1 MFIKKSSNRL
11 RAVISFLLLALIFF
25 SIKLVLIQ
33 IFKSNHLR
41 KIAEKQHNLFLE
53 LEPERGIIFDRHM
66 RPLST
71 NLPAQS
77 LYAVPSKIKNKND
90 LAEKL
95 SRITGQSKGF
105 FLERL
110 IRKKAFI
117 WLVRKL
123 SGREYEEIKKINL
136 DGLGF
141 RRETKRYYPNAEL
154 ASQIIGFA
162 GLDNVGLEGIELY
175 YDKYL
180 KGKLG
185 WCMLLRDAKQ
195 RGIMLEEE
203 LVPSKDGYDIVL
215 TIDETIQFIAERALD
230 ESFKKHNAKGASIIV
245 MDPKTGEILALANR
259 PTFDL
264 NNFDNSIAESRRNRA
279 ICDFYEPGSV
289 FKIVTASA
297 ALEENKVQE
306 TDKFFCENGS
316 YKVGNHILHDYRPH
330 GTLTFKEVMVQSSNI
345 GVTKVAQILGPELVY
360 KYARLFGFGSLTG
373 IDLPGE
379 VVGQNKSPE
388 KWSKTSIGAVPIGQE
403 VCVTA
408 IQLVTAMSAI
418 ANDGI
423 QMHPFVI
430 KRMQDK
436 KGETIKEFLPQ
447 EARRVISEKTASR
460 MKDILVAVV
469 AEGTGRGAQVLGY
482 RAAGKT
488 GTAQKVENGIY
499 SHSKFMATFLGFV
512 PVEDPKLAIV
522 VSFDEPHPAY
532 LGGTVSAPVF
542 KKVAEDTL
550 KYLKSLEEMELVD
563 LNETKKVIR

>member
-1 MFIKKSSNRL
+1 ML
-11 RAVISFLLLALIFF
+11 
-25 SIKLVLIQ
+25 
-33 IFKSNHLR
+33 
-41 KIAEKQHNLFLE
+41 LE

-77 LYAVPSKIKNKND
+77 LYAVPTKIKNKNA
-90 LAEKL
+90 LAERL
-95 SRITGQSKGF
+95 ALITGQKKDF

-110 IRKKAFI
+110 NRKKAFI
-117 WLVRKL
+117 WLSRKL
-123 SGREYEEIKKINL
+123 TDRQYDAIKKMSI

-141 RRETKRYYPNAEL
+141 KRETKRHYPDAEL
-154 ASQIIGFA
+154 ASHVIGFA
-162 GLDNVGLEGIELY
+162 GLDNVGLEGIELH

-180 KGKLG
+180 RGKLG
-185 WCMLLRDAKQ
+185 WCMILRDAKQ
-195 RGIMLEEE
+195 KGIMLEKEF
-203 LVPSKDGYDIVL
+203 VPPKDGYDIVL

-230 ESFKKHNAKGASIIV
+230 ESFKKHNASGASVIV
-245 MDPKTGEILALANR
+245 MDPRTGEILAMANR

-264 NNFDNSIAESRRNRA
+264 NNFDDSIAGSHRNRS

-297 ALEENKVQE
+297 ALEEDKVKE
-306 TDKFFCENGS
+306 ADKFFCENGS

-330 GTLTFKEVMVQSSNI
+330 GTLTFREVMMQSSNI

-360 KYARLFGFGSLTG
+360 KYAKLFGFGSLTG

-379 VVGQNKSPE
+379 VGGQNKPPE
-388 KWSKTSIGAVPIGQE
+388 KWSKTSIGAIPIGQE

-408 IQLVTAMSAI
+408 IQLVTALSAI

-423 QMHPFVI
+423 QMRPYVI
-430 KRMQDK
+430 KRIQDK
-436 KGETIKEFLPQ
+436 KGELIKEFSPQ
-447 EARRVISEKTASR
+447 EIRRAITAETASR
-460 MKDILVAVV
+460 MKDILAAVV
-469 AEGTGRGAQVLGY
+469 AEGTGKGAQIKGY

-488 GTAQKVENGIY
+488 GTAQKVENGVY
-499 SHSKFMATFLGFV
+499 SHSKFIATFMGFI
-512 PVEDPKLAIV
+512 PVEDPQLAIV

-542 KKVAEDTL
+542 KKIAEDAL
-550 KYLKSLEEMELVD
+550 KYLKSMEEMELVD
-563 LNETKKVIR
+563 LNETKRVIH

>member
-1 MFIKKSSNRL
+1 VLIKKSPNRL
-11 RAVISFLLLALIFF
+11 RAVISFLLLALLIF

-33 IFKSNHLR
+33 IFKSEHLR
-41 KIAEKQHNLFLE
+41 KIAQKQHNLLLE
-53 LEPERGIIFDRHM
+53 LEPERGVIFDRHM

-77 LYAVPSKIKNKND
+77 LYAVPTKIKNKD
-90 LAEKL
+90 TLSGRLAE
-95 SRITGQSKGF
+95 ITGQRKDF

-110 IRKKAFI
+110 SRKKAFI
-117 WLVRKL
+117 WLARKL
-123 SGREYEEIKKINL
+123 TDRQYDEIKKMNI

-141 RRETKRYYPNAEL
+141 KRETKRYYPDAEL

-162 GLDNVGLEGIELY
+162 GLDNVGLEGIELN

-180 KGKLG
+180 KGRLG
-185 WCMLLRDAKQ
+185 WCMILRDAKQ
-195 RGIMLEEE
+195 QGIMLEEE
-203 LVPSKDGYDIVL
+203 FVPPKDGYDIVL

-230 ESFKKHNAKGASIIV
+230 ESFKKHNANGASIIV
-245 MDPKTGEILALANR
+245 MDPKTGEILAMANR

-264 NNFDNSIAESRRNRA
+264 NNFDNSIAESHRNRS

-297 ALEENKVQE
+297 ALEEDKVKE
-306 TDKFFCENGS
+306 TDEFFCENGS

-330 GTLTFKEVMVQSSNI
+330 GTLTFKEVIMQSSNI

-360 KYARLFGFGSLTG
+360 KYAKLFGFGSLTG

-379 VVGQNKSPE
+379 VEGQNKPPE

-408 IQLVTAMSAI
+408 IQLVTALSAI

-423 QMHPFVI
+423 QMKPYAI
-430 KRMQDK
+430 KRIQDK
-436 KGETIKEFLPQ
+436 KGETIKEFFPQ
-447 EARRVISEKTASR
+447 EVRKVISEKTASR
-460 MKDILVAVV
+460 MKDILEAVV
-469 AEGTGRGAQVLGY
+469 AAGSGRGANIPGY
-482 RAAGKT
+482 RVAGKT
-488 GTAQKVENGIY
+488 GTAQKVENGVY
-499 SHSKFMATFLGFV
+499 SHSKFRATFMGFV

-522 VSFDEPHPAY
+522 VTFDEPHPAY

-542 KKVAEDTL
+542 KKVAEDAL
-550 KYLKSLEEMELVD
+550 KYLKSIEGMELSR
-563 LNETKKVIR
+563 LK

>member
-1 MFIKKSSNRL
+1 MFIKKTPNRL
-11 RAVISFLLLALIFF
+11 RAVISFLLLALFFF
-25 SIKLVLIQ
+25 SIKLILIQ
-33 IFKSNHLR
+33 IFRSDHLR
-41 KIAEKQHNLFLE
+41 KIAQKQHNLLLE
-53 LEPERGIIFDRHM
+53 LEPERGIIYDRHM

-95 SRITGQSKGF
+95 ARITGQSKDS
-105 FLERL
+105 FLDRL
-110 IRKKAFI
+110 NRKKAFI
-117 WLVRKL
+117 WLARKL
-123 SGREYEEIKKINL
+123 PGRQYEEIKKINS

-141 RRETKRYYPNAEL
+141 RRETKRYYPNAQL

-162 GLDNVGLEGIELY
+162 GLDNIGLEGIELSF
-175 YDKYL
+175 DKYL

-185 WCMLLRDAKQ
+185 WCLLLRDAKQ

-203 LVPSKDGYDIVL
+203 FVPSQDGNDIVL

-230 ESFKKHNAKGASIIV
+230 ETFKKHNARGATIV
-245 MDPKTGEILALANR
+245 VINPKTGEILALANR

-264 NNFDNSIAESRRNRA
+264 NNFDNSIAESHRNRA

-316 YKVGNHILHDYRPH
+316 YKVANHILHDYRPH
-330 GTLTFKEVMVQSSNI
+330 GTLTFKEVMMQSSNI

-360 KYARLFGFGSLTG
+360 KYAKLFGFGSLTG

-379 VVGQNKSPE
+379 VQGQNKPPE

-408 IQLVTAMSAI
+408 IQLVTAISAI
-418 ANDGI
+418 ANDGVL
-423 QMHPFVI
+423 MRPFVI
-430 KRMQDK
+430 KRIQDK
-436 KGETIKEFLPQ
+436 KGEIIKEFHPQ
-447 EARRVISEKTASR
+447 EIRRVITEKTAAR
-460 MKDILVAVV
+460 MKDILAAVV
-469 AEGTGRGAQVLGY
+469 AEGTGRGGQIPGY

-488 GTAQKVENGIY
+488 GTAQKVENGVY
-499 SHSKFMATFLGFV
+499 SHSKFTATFMGFV

-522 VSFDEPHPAY
+522 VSVDEPHPAY

-542 KKVAEDTL
+542 KRVAEDSL

-563 LNETKKVIR
+563 LNENKRAAR

>member
-1 MFIKKSSNRL
+1 MFIKKSQNRL
-11 RAVISFLLLALIFF
+11 RAVISFLLLVLLFF
-25 SIKLVLIQ
+25 SIKLILIQ
-33 IFKSNHLR
+33 IFRSNHLR

-53 LEPERGIIFDRHM
+53 LEPERGIIYDRNK

-77 LYAVPSKIKNKND
+77 LYAVPSKIKNKNE
-90 LAEKL
+90 LAARL
-95 SRITGQSKGF
+95 AGITGIDKSF
-105 FLERL
+105 FIERL
-110 IRKKAFI
+110 NRKKSFI
-117 WLVRKL
+117 WLTRKL
-123 SGREYEEIKKINL
+123 SGWQYQEIKKMNI

-141 RRETKRYYPNAEL
+141 RRETKRHYPNAEL

-162 GLDNVGLEGIELY
+162 GLDNLGLEGIELH

-185 WCMLLRDAKQ
+185 WCMVLRDAKQ
-195 RGIMLEEE
+195 RGIMLEKEFI
-203 LVPSKDGYDIVL
+203 PPQDGYDIVL

-230 ESFKKHNAKGASIIV
+230 ESFRRHNARGASIIV
-245 MDPKTGEILALANR
+245 MNPKTGEILALANR

-264 NNFDNSIAESRRNRA
+264 NNFDNSIAESHRNRA

-330 GTLTFKEVMVQSSNI
+330 GTLTFKEVIMQSSNI

-360 KYARLFGFGSLTG
+360 KYAKLFGFGSLTG

-418 ANDGI
+418 ANDGV
-423 QMHPFVI
+423 QMRPFVI
-430 KRMQDK
+430 KRIQDK
-436 KGETIKEFLPQ
+436 KGELIKEFSPQ
-447 EARRVISEKTASR
+447 EIRKVISEKTALR
-460 MKDILVAVV
+460 MKDILAAVV
-469 AEGTGRGAQVLGY
+469 SDGSGRGAQVPGY

-488 GTAQKVENGIY
+488 GTAQKVEGGIY
-499 SHSKFMATFLGFV
+499 SHSKFMATFVGFV
-512 PVEDPKLAIV
+512 PVENPKLAIV

-542 KKVAEDTL
+542 KRVAEESL
-550 KYLKSLEEMELVD
+550 KYLKSLEKTESVNI
-563 LNETKKVIR
+563 NETKKAIR

>member
-1 MFIKKSSNRL
+1 VFIKKTPNRL
-11 RAVISFLLLALIFF
+11 RAVISFLLLALFFF
-25 SIKLVLIQ
+25 SIKLILIQ
-33 IFKSNHLR
+33 IFRSDHLR
-41 KIAEKQHNLFLE
+41 KIAQKQHNLLLE
-53 LEPERGIIFDRHM
+53 LEPERGIIYDRHM

-95 SRITGQSKGF
+95 ARITGQSKDS
-105 FLERL
+105 FLDRL
-110 IRKKAFI
+110 NRKKAFI
-117 WLVRKL
+117 WLARKL
-123 SGREYEEIKKINL
+123 PGRQYEEIKKINS

-141 RRETKRYYPNAEL
+141 RRETKRYYPNAQL

-162 GLDNVGLEGIELY
+162 GLDNIGLEGIELSF
-175 YDKYL
+175 DKYL

-185 WCMLLRDAKQ
+185 WCLLLRDAKQ

-203 LVPSKDGYDIVL
+203 FVPSQDGNDIVL

-230 ESFKKHNAKGASIIV
+230 ETFKKHNARGATIV
-245 MDPKTGEILALANR
+245 VINPKTGEILALANR

-264 NNFDNSIAESRRNRA
+264 NNFDNSIAESHRNRA

-316 YKVGNHILHDYRPH
+316 YKVANHILHDYRPH
-330 GTLTFKEVMVQSSNI
+330 GTLTFKEVMMQSSNI

-360 KYARLFGFGSLTG
+360 KYAKLFGFGSLTG

-379 VVGQNKSPE
+379 VQGQNKPPE

-408 IQLVTAMSAI
+408 IQLVTAISAI
-418 ANDGI
+418 ANDGVL
-423 QMHPFVI
+423 MRPFVI
-430 KRMQDK
+430 KRIQDK
-436 KGETIKEFLPQ
+436 KGEIIKEFHPQ
-447 EARRVISEKTASR
+447 EIRRVITEKTAAR
-460 MKDILVAVV
+460 MKDILAAVV
-469 AEGTGRGAQVLGY
+469 AEGTGRGGQIPGY

-488 GTAQKVENGIY
+488 GTAQKVENGVY
-499 SHSKFMATFLGFV
+499 SHSKFTATFMGFV

-522 VSFDEPHPAY
+522 VSVDEPHPAY

-542 KKVAEDTL
+542 KRVAEDSL

-563 LNETKKVIR
+563 LNENKRAAR